1 MDSQIKHDALT
12 PEEMVDKAG
21 SIAVKKA
28 ALPFLNLLPL
38 SFLGGT
44 YIAFGAVFAS
54 VVATGMPDVWPY
66 GIIKLLQGLAFSMG
80 LILVVIGGGELF
92 TGNMLMVIAL
102 AQKKI
107 GLLRLIHNWLIVY
120 IGNFI
125 GSVAVV
131 LMIIFSKSYLASKGA
146 LGNLMVV
153 TAIAKV
159 QYGFSEALML
169 GIMCNIMVCLAIWL
183 TYSGRTTTDKI
194 LAIIFPIT
202 FFIAAGFEHSVANMF
217 IIPMGLLLKTFDPL
231 FVSSLTLD
239 LTQLTWPS
247 FILRNLLPVTLG
259 NIIGGSLFVGI
270 LYLWSYRKN
279 KSVS

>member
-21 SIAVKKA
+21 SIAINKA
-28 ALPFLNLLPL
+28 ALPILNLLPL

-54 VVATGMPDVWPY
+54 VIATGMPDVWPY
-66 GIIKLLQGLAFSMG
+66 GIIKLLQGLGFSMG

-102 AQKKI
+102 TQKKI

-131 LMIIFSKSYLASKGA
+131 LMIFFSKSYLASKGA
-146 LGNLMVV
+146 LGILMVF

-159 QYGFSEALML
+159 QFDFSEALLL

-231 FVSSLTLD
+231 FVSSMTLD

-247 FILRNLLPVTLG
+247 FFLRNLLPVTLG
-259 NIIGGSLFVGI
+259 NIIGGSFFVGI